1 MFPEPCNL
9 PTLESRE
16 QVQDYVLS
24 VRSKRS
30 YAAEA
35 YSLDLVDTT
44 GKSPDLMLGSFP
56 EATSGVTA
64 SHVYAVMLKVECKA
78 VTHNISLIG
87 HCTDSASNSLNAL
100 VKLATPSHYLVQ
112 QKINFLGLDMKGYYL
127 FAPFFRSQ
135 YPSIAYAC
143 WDHSGWT
150 VLRNLLNQNRT
161 ITAEIQEFAGV
172 GCNSVACVQDLQNLK
187 RVLPAS
193 VIKHGDISACMRQNC
208 DATTRVLTNA
218 VIKELQA
225 NIPASNATQ
234 LYIQAAVWT
243 HSPYRNER
251 FGSPPQMVRS
261 LWAGLMTWRRW
272 RQYVNISPSLSWEI
286 HFISRQ
292 HYLTEGS
299 VGSCWY

>member
-1 MFPEPCNL
+1 MGLPLSRQAQRLRARECSLFVYMLGINDWPFEQASRQCQPYQNSMDGTRVIRTVELYENEYLVGEAFPADVRLFPEPCNL

-56 EATSGVTA
+56 EATSGATT
-64 SHVYAVMLKVECKA
+64 SHVYAVMLKVECK
-78 VTHNISLIG
+78 VLTHNISLIG

-112 QKINFLGLDMKGYYL
+112 QKISFLGLDMKGYYL
-127 FAPFFRSQ
+127 FAPFFRCQ

-143 WDHSGWT
+143 WGHSGQT
-150 VLRNLLNQNRT
+150 VLKNLLNQNRT

-172 GCNSVACVQDLQNLK
+172 GCNSVACVQDLQHLK

-193 VIKHGDISACMRQNC
+193 VIKHGDISACMHQNC

-218 VIKELQA
+218 VIKE
-225 NIPASNATQ
+225 
-234 LYIQAAVWT
+234 
-243 HSPYRNER
+243 
-251 FGSPPQMVRS
+251 
-261 LWAGLMTWRRW
+261 
-272 RQYVNISPSLSWEI
+272 
-286 HFISRQ
+286 
-292 HYLTEGS
+292 
-299 VGSCWY
+299 